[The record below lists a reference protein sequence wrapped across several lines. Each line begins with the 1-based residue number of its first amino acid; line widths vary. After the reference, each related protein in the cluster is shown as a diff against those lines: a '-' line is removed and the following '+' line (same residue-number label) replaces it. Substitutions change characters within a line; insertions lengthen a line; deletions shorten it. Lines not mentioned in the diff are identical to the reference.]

1 MSLERLI
8 NPKSI
13 AVIGGGAWCEAV
25 LQQCLDSGF
34 DGPIYPVHPK
44 RAEIMG
50 IEAYASVDEL
60 PSPPDASFIGVNRFA
75 TVEVVRALSQ
85 MGAGGAVCFASG
97 FQESEDGKALNDE
110 LLEAAGDFTL
120 LGPNCY
126 GFLNYLDGAML
137 WPDVH
142 GGKAVESGV
151 AIIAQ
156 SSNIALNLTMQNR
169 GLPISHLIT
178 VGNQAQT
185 SMADIGKALLADDRV
200 TALGLYVEGFG
211 DIRALEALA
220 AQARQLGKPIIAVK
234 AGQSEEARAAT
245 VSHTASLAGSDAG
258 ANALMER
265 LGIARVNSLPVLLES
280 LKLAH
285 VFGALSGNAIATLS
299 CSGGEASLI
308 ADTASRFG
316 VKFPLLTADQ
326 ISILSN
332 HLNELV
338 TLTNPLDY
346 HTFIWRNR
354 EAMAAVFAAMAGE
367 QIDLTMIILDFPKGG
382 PPHHPDWL
390 ITLDAV
396 EDAARS
402 TGRRFGVLASLP
414 EAMPEDIADRLLNSG
429 IVPLSGFDEAM
440 QAINACQINAPSA
453 KPLLLSHPL
462 QGEAHTLSEAE
473 AKRDLQSFGLT
484 SPSAHY
490 CKDSDAVFEAANTL
504 TFPIVVKAVGL
515 AHKTEA
521 GGVALNI
528 KTAQAAKDAA
538 VAMPSNEF
546 IVEEMI
552 TGAIAELLIGVV
564 RDEAHGFVLTI
575 AAGGIYTEIMKDQS
589 SLLLPVTKADILEAL
604 DRLKIAPILKGY
616 RGQPSANL
624 DAIAD
629 AVLALQ
635 DYVVANADM
644 LIEVEI
650 NPLIVTA
657 YSAIAADA
665 LITKNPAK

>member
-1 MSLERLI
+1 MSLERLL

-25 LQQCLDSGF
+25 LQQYLDSDF
-34 DGPIYPVHPK
+34 DGLIYPVHPK
-44 RAEIMG
+44 RSEILG
-50 IEAYASVDEL
+50 IAAYASVDDL
-60 PSPPDASFIGVNRFA
+60 PSPPDASFIGVNRNI
-75 TVEVVRALSQ
+75 TIEVVRALSQ

-110 LLEAAGDFTL
+110 LLKAVGDFTL

-185 SMADIGKALLADDRV
+185 SMADVGKALLADQRV

-211 DIRALEALA
+211 DIRALEELA
-220 AQARQLGKPIIAVK
+220 TQARQAGKPIIAVK

-245 VSHTASLAGSDAG
+245 ISHTASLAGSDAG

-265 LGIARVNSLPVLLES
+265 LGIARVNSLPVMLES

-308 ADTASRFG
+308 ADTASRFD
-316 VKFPLLTADQ
+316 VTFPTLTNDQ
-326 ISILSN
+326 MSTLSN

-338 TLTNPLDY
+338 VLTNPLDY

-354 EAMAAVFAAMAGE
+354 KAMAAVFAAMTGDH
-367 QIDLTMIILDFPKGG
+367 IDLTMIILDFPKGG

-396 EDAARS
+396 EDAARM
-402 TGRRFGVLASLP
+402 TGRKFGVLASLP
-414 EAMPEDIADRLLNSG
+414 ETMPPDIAERLHKRG
-429 IVPLSGFDEAM
+429 IVALSGFDEAM
-440 QAINACQINAPSA
+440 QAINACQVNSNTSD
-453 KPLLLSHPL
+453 PLLLASSL
-462 QGEAHTLSEAE
+462 EETTHTLNEAE
-473 AKRDLQSFGLT
+473 AKSELQAFGLT
-484 SPSAHY
+484 VPNAHY
-490 CKDSDAVFEAANTL
+490 CKNCDAVFDAAKKL
-504 TFPIVVKAVGL
+504 TFPVVVKAVGL

-528 KTAQAAKDAA
+528 ESVEAAKDAA
-538 VAMPSNEF
+538 LAMAASEF

-564 RDEAHGFVLTI
+564 RDDAHGFVLTI
-575 AAGGIYTEIMKDQS
+575 AAGGIYTEMMKDQS
-589 SLLLPVTKADILEAL
+589 SLLLPVTKADVLSAIE
-604 DRLKIAPILKGY
+604 RLKIAPVLHGY
-616 RGQPSANL
+616 RGQSSADLN
-624 DAIAD
+624 AVVD
-629 AVLALQ
+629 AVLAVQ
-635 DYVVANADM
+635 NYVTTNADK
-644 LIEVEI
+644 LSEVEI
-650 NPLIVTA
+650 NPLIITTKN
-657 YSAIAADA
+657 AIAVDA
-665 LITKNPAK
+665 LITKSPA

>member
-1 MSLERLI
+1 M
-8 NPKSI
+8 
-13 AVIGGGAWCEAV
+13 IGGGAWCEAV
-25 LQQCLDSGF
+25 LQQCLDSSF

-44 RAEIMG
+44 RSEILG
-50 IEAYASVDEL
+50 IETYASVDAL
-60 PSPPDASFIGVNRFA
+60 PSPPDASFIGVNRFI

-97 FQESEDGKALNDE
+97 FQESEDGEALNAD

-185 SMADIGKALLADDRV
+185 SMANVGKALLADDRV

-220 AQARQLGKPIIAVK
+220 AQASQLGKPIIAVK

-245 VSHTASLAGSDAG
+245 ISHTASLAGSDAG

-285 VFGALSGNAIATLS
+285 VFGALSGNGIATLS

-308 ADTASRFG
+308 ADTASRFDI
-316 VKFPLLTADQ
+316 KFPMLTNNQ
-326 ISILSN
+326 VGSLSE

-354 EAMAAVFAAMAGE
+354 EAMAAVFAAMTGDH
-367 QIDLTMIILDFPKGG
+367 IDLTMIILDFPKDG
-382 PPHHPDWL
+382 PPQHPDWL
-390 ITLDAV
+390 ITLDAI
-396 EDAARS
+396 EDAAQM
-402 TGRRFGVLASLP
+402 TGRKFGVLASLP
-414 EAMPEDIADRLLNSG
+414 ETMPEDIAQRLHKRG
-429 IVPLSGFDEAM
+429 IVALSGFDEAM
-440 QAINACQINAPSA
+440 QAINACQVSSNTAD
-453 KPLLLSHPL
+453 PLLLALPL
-462 QGEAHTLSEAE
+462 EKATHTLNEAE
-473 AKRDLQSFGLT
+473 AKQALQSFGLT
-484 SPSAHY
+484 IPSAHY
-490 CKDSDAVFEAANTL
+490 CKDCDAVFDAANTL
-504 TFPIVVKAVGL
+504 TFPVVVKAVGL

-521 GGVALNI
+521 GGVTLNI

-538 VAMPSNEF
+538 TAMPASEF
-546 IVEEMI
+546 IVEEMV
-552 TGAIAELLIGVV
+552 TGTIAELLIGVV

-575 AAGGIYTEIMKDQS
+575 AAGGIYTEIMKDQC
-589 SLLLPVTKADILEAL
+589 SLLLPVTKADILEAI
-604 DRLKIAPILKGY
+604 DRLKIAPLLKGY
-616 RGQPSANL
+616 RGQEPANL
-624 DAIAD
+624 DAIAN
-629 AVLALQ
+629 AVLVLQ
-635 DYVVANADM
+635 DYVVANANT
-644 LIEVEI
+644 LNEVEI
-650 NPLIVTA
+650 NPLMVTA
-657 YSAIAADA
+657 DCAIAADA
-665 LITKNPAK
+665 LITKSPAK

>member
-13 AVIGGGAWCEAV
+13 AVIGGGAWCESV

-44 RAEIMG
+44 RTEILG
-50 IEAYASVDEL
+50 IETYASVGDL
-60 PSPPDASFIGVNRFA
+60 PSPPDASFIGVNRFV
-75 TVEVVRALSQ
+75 TVDVVRALSQ

-97 FQESEDGKALNDE
+97 FQESEDGETLNEE
-110 LLEAAGDFTL
+110 LLKAAGNFTL

-142 GGKAVESGV
+142 GGKSVESGV

-185 SMADIGKALLADDRV
+185 SMADVGKALLADDRV

-220 AQARQLGKPIIAVK
+220 AQAKEAGKPIIAVK
-234 AGQSEEARAAT
+234 AGQSEEARVAT
-245 VSHTASLAGSDAG
+245 ISHTASLAGSDAG
-258 ANALMER
+258 ANALMKR

-316 VKFPLLTADQ
+316 VRFPSLTNHQVDT
-326 ISILSN
+326 LSE

-338 TLTNPLDY
+338 VLTNPLDY

-354 EAMAAVFAAMAGE
+354 EAMAAVFAVMAGK

-382 PPHHPDWL
+382 PPQHPDWL
-390 ITLDAV
+390 ITLDAI

-440 QAINACQINAPSA
+440 QAINACQANAPSTE
-453 KPLLLSHPL
+453 PLLLAPSM
-462 QGEAHTLSEAE
+462 QGTARALNEAE
-473 AKRDLQSFGLT
+473 AKQALQSFGLT
-484 SPSAHY
+484 IPSAHY
-490 CKDSDAVFEAANTL
+490 CEDSDAVFDMANTL

-528 KTAQAAKDAA
+528 RTAQAAKDTA
-538 VAMPSNEF
+538 VAMPSSAF
-546 IVEEMI
+546 IIEEMI

-564 RDEAHGFVLTI
+564 WDEAHGFVLTI
-575 AAGGIYTEIMKDQS
+575 AAGGIYTEIMKDQR
-589 SLLLPVTKADILEAL
+589 SLLLPVTKTDILDAL
-604 DRLKIAPILKGY
+604 DRLKIAPMLKGY
-616 RGQPSANL
+616 RGQPSTNP
-624 DAIAD
+624 DAIAN

-635 DYVVANADM
+635 DYVVTNADT
-644 LIEVEI
+644 LLEVEI
-650 NPLIVTA
+650 NPLIVTVDR
-657 YSAIAADA
+657 AIAADA
-665 LITKNPAK
+665 LITKSPA

>member
-8 NPKSI
+8 NPQSI

-25 LQQCLDSGF
+25 LRQCLDGGF
-34 DGPIYPVHPK
+34 EGPIYSVHPK

-50 IEAYASVDEL
+50 IEAYTSIDEL

-75 TVEVVRALSQ
+75 TVEVVRALSKS
-85 MGAGGAVCFASG
+85 GAGGAVCFASG
-97 FQESEDGKALNDE
+97 FQESEDGEALNE
-110 LLEAAGDFTL
+110 QLLEAAGDFTL

-185 SMADIGKALLADDRV
+185 SMADVGKALLADERV

-220 AQARQLGKPIIAVK
+220 AQAQKLGKPIITVK

-258 ANALMER
+258 ANALMKR

-316 VKFPLLTADQ
+316 VKFPTLTNDQ
-326 ISILSN
+326 IDTLSA

-354 EAMAAVFAAMAGE
+354 EAMAAVFMAMASE
-367 QIDLTMIILDFPKGG
+367 QVDLTIIILDFPKGG
-382 PPHHPDWL
+382 QPHHPDWL
-390 ITLDAV
+390 ITLDAI
-396 EDAARS
+396 EDAAQM
-402 TGRRFGVLASLP
+402 TARRFGVLASLP
-414 EAMPEDIADRLLNSG
+414 ETMPEDIADRLHKCG
-429 IVPLSGFDEAM
+429 IVAFSGFDEAM
-440 QAINACQINAPSA
+440 QAINACQEKSNSA
-453 KPLLLSHPL
+453 SPLLLSTPL
-462 QGEAHTLSEAE
+462 TSPTHTLNEAE
-473 AKRDLQSFGLT
+473 AKGELQSFGLT
-484 SPSAHY
+484 IPSARY
-490 CKDSDAVFEAANTL
+490 CKDSDAVLDVTQTL
-504 TFPIVVKAVGL
+504 TFPVVVKALGL

-521 GGVALNI
+521 GGVVLNI
-528 KTAQAAKDAA
+528 QSAQAAKDAA
-538 VAMPSNEF
+538 NAMPASEF

-552 TGAIAELLIGVV
+552 TGAIAELLVGVV
-564 RDEAHGFVLTI
+564 RDDAHGFVLTI
-575 AAGGIYTEIMKDQS
+575 AAGGIYTEIMKDQHS
-589 SLLLPVTKADILEAL
+589 MLIPTSKADILTAIN
-604 DRLKIAPILKGY
+604 RLNIAPLLNGY
-616 RGQPSANL
+616 RGQASANL
-624 DAIAD
+624 DAIAN

-635 DYVVANADM
+635 DYVIANADK
-644 LIEVEI
+644 LSEVEI
-650 NPLIVTA
+650 NPLIVRGDR
-657 YSAIAADA
+657 AIAADA
-665 LITKNPAK
+665 LITKSPA

>member
-34 DGPIYPVHPK
+34 DGPTYPVHPK
-44 RAEIMG
+44 RTEILG
-50 IEAYASVDEL
+50 IETYASVDDL
-60 PSPPDASFIGVNRFA
+60 PSPPDASFIGVNRFV
-75 TVEVVRALSQ
+75 TVEVVRTLSQ

-97 FQESEDGKALNDE
+97 FQESDDGKALNAE

-126 GFLNYLDGAML
+126 GFLNYLDGAIL
-137 WPDVH
+137 WPDAH

-185 SMADIGKALLADDRV
+185 SMADVGKALLADDRV

-220 AQARQLGKPIIAVK
+220 SQARKAGKPIIAVK

-245 VSHTASLAGSDAG
+245 ISHTASLAGSDAG

-316 VKFPLLTADQ
+316 VKFPTLTTDQ
-326 ISILSN
+326 IDTLSA

-354 EAMAAVFAAMAGE
+354 EAMAAVFAAMASE
-367 QIDLTMIILDFPKGG
+367 QTDLTMIILDFPKGG

-390 ITLDAV
+390 ITLDAI
-396 EDAARS
+396 EDAAQM
-402 TGRRFGVLASLP
+402 TGKKFGVLASLP
-414 EAMPEDIADRLLNSG
+414 EAMPEDIAERLHKCG
-429 IVPLSGFDEAM
+429 IVALSGFDEAM
-440 QAINACQINAPSA
+440 QAINACQMNDQQAE
-453 KPLLLSHPL
+453 PLLLAAPL
-462 QGEAHTLSEAE
+462 QGSTQTLNEAE
-473 AKRDLQSFGLT
+473 AKRALQSFGLNIPT
-484 SPSAHY
+484 AHY
-490 CKDSDAVFEAANTL
+490 CKDSDAVFDAANTL
-504 TFPIVVKAVGL
+504 AFPVVVKAVGL

-528 KTAQAAKDAA
+528 QNAEAAKEAA
-538 VAMPSNEF
+538 STMPASEF

-552 TGAIAELLIGVV
+552 TGTIAELLIGVV

-575 AAGGIYTEIMKDQS
+575 AAGGIYTEIMKDQC
-589 SLLLPVTKADILEAL
+589 SLLLPVSKADILTAI
-604 DRLKIAPILKGY
+604 DSLKIAPLLNGY

-635 DYVVANADM
+635 DYVAANADA
-644 LIEVEI
+644 LNEVEI
-650 NPLIVTA
+650 NPLIATA
-657 YSAIAADA
+657 DRAIAADA
-665 LITKNPAK
+665 LITKSPA

>member
-1 MSLERLI
+1 MALERLL

-44 RAEIMG
+44 RSEILG
-50 IEAYASVDEL
+50 IEAYASINEL
-60 PSPPDASFIGVNRFA
+60 PSPPDASFIGVNRNS
-75 TVEVVRALSQ
+75 TIEVVRTLSQ

-97 FQESEDGKALNDE
+97 FQESEDGKALNDQ
-110 LLEAAGDFTL
+110 LLEAAGNFTL

-156 SSNIALNLTMQNR
+156 SSNIALNLTMQTR

-185 SMADIGKALLADDRV
+185 RMANVGMALLADERV

-211 DIRALEALA
+211 DIRALEELA
-220 AQARQLGKPIIAVK
+220 AQARQAGKPIIAVK

-245 VSHTASLAGSDAG
+245 ISHTASLAGSDAG

-308 ADTASRFG
+308 ADTTSRFG
-316 VKFPLLTADQ
+316 VKFPTLTNDQ
-326 ISILSN
+326 VGTLSN

-338 TLTNPLDY
+338 VLTNPLDY

-354 EAMAAVFAAMAGE
+354 EAMAAVFTAMTGDH
-367 QIDLTMIILDFPKGG
+367 IDLTMIILDFPKGG

-396 EDAARS
+396 EDAAEKS
-402 TGRRFGVLASLP
+402 GRKFGVLASLP
-414 EAMPEDIADRLLNSG
+414 ETMPLDIAERLHKRG
-429 IVPLSGFDEAM
+429 IVALSGFDEAM
-440 QAINACQINAPSA
+440 QAINACQVSLNASE
-453 KPLLLSHPL
+453 PLLLASPL
-462 QGEAHTLSEAE
+462 EGATITLNEVE
-473 AKRDLQSFGLT
+473 AKRELQPFDLT
-484 SPSAHY
+484 IPNARY
-490 CKDSDAVFEAANTL
+490 CKDCDAVFDAADKL
-504 TFPIVVKAVGL
+504 TFPLVVKAVGL

-528 KTAQAAKDAA
+528 QNADAAKDAA
-538 VAMPSNEF
+538 LAMPAREF
-546 IVEEMI
+546 IIEEMI

-575 AAGGIYTEIMKDQS
+575 AAGGIYTEIMKGQC
-589 SLLLPVTKADILEAL
+589 SLLLPTTKADILSAI
-604 DRLKIAPILKGY
+604 DRLKIAPMLHGY
-616 RGQPSANL
+616 RGQPSADL
-624 DAIAD
+624 DAFAE

-635 DYVVANADM
+635 DYVVVNIDTVS
-644 LIEVEI
+644 EVEI

-657 YSAIAADA
+657 DRAIAVDA
-665 LITKNPAK
+665 LITKSPA